1 MDISRNHGSLPAL
14 PTSGWYKSVPKRSI
28 PPCPLTGANAELHG
42 LGKERRASRGAPST
56 WWTVRASKNIRVRAV
71 RAELRAAPSV
81 LRTSSGRTVHG
92 DRRPAG
98 PYGPAE
104 CMNGRRPVWHGWA
117 GPNRAPCLLPIAPWS
132 LHPYVSRE
140 SAADRTWLVER
151 RLLLKVM
158 TGPSR
163 SMYGTTRVS
172 KRRLNSTVDERG
184 GARHANPRFTAVAV
198 VGWSSSSE
206 AHDGR

>member
-1 MDISRNHGSLPAL
+1 MHGKGKVRYVHISWSATR
-14 PTSGWYKSVPKRSI
+14 
-28 PPCPLTGANAELHG
+28 C
-42 LGKERRASRGAPST
+42 KERLSRSA
-56 WWTVRASKNIRVRAV
+56 
-71 RAELRAAPSV
+71 RAAEPQ
-81 LRTSSGRTVHG
+81 LLLGERTSSGRTVHG
-92 DRRPAG
+92 DRSPAR

-163 SMYGTTRVS
+163 LMYGTTRVS

>member
-1 MDISRNHGSLPAL
+1 
-14 PTSGWYKSVPKRSI
+14 
-28 PPCPLTGANAELHG
+28 
-42 LGKERRASRGAPST
+42 
-56 WWTVRASKNIRVRAV
+56 
-71 RAELRAAPSV
+71 
-81 LRTSSGRTVHG
+81 
-92 DRRPAG
+92 
-98 PYGPAE
+98 
-104 CMNGRRPVWHGWA
+104 MNGRRLVWHGWA

-163 SMYGTTRVS
+163 LMYGTTRVS